1 MPDDDIQPNFGTT
14 RYVEQD
20 ASKTTLDDLFFETGA
35 QLVYTYDFS
44 DCCTHLMTYL
54 GRRNGSV
61 ACYDT
66 EGVYVIDDAY
76 CMKDLLA
83 PPANATTPVPIAKK
97 KEWLNFLGSS
107 PEEVLYMPTCLK
119 VTSQMLVC
127 LHMISAEQYFADA

>member
-14 RYVEQD
+14 RYVKQD

-66 EGVYVIDDAY
+66 EGVYVIDDAC

-83 PPANATTPVPIAKK
+83 PPGKRHNTRAYREKK
-97 KEWLNFLGSS
+97 GMAEFPRFL
-107 PEEVLYMPTCLK
+107 P
-119 VTSQMLVC
+119 
-127 LHMISAEQYFADA
+127 